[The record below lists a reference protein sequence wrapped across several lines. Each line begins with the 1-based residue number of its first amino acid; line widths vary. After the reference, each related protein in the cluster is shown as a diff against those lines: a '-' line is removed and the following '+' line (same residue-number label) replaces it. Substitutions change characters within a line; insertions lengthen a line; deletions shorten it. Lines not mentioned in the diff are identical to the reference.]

1 MKLEL
6 ISVDPKKPPIVL
18 DQFPVIVGLD
28 PGADVCLDDSSVG
41 HYQCMIDHSDGEL
54 MVWDLGTKLGHA
66 GERGAGLAEGPLAA
80 GDELSFGKHRSWSGT
95 RTASPSRRL
104 AQAGGGSSGAHPS
117 VPPRRRRQP
126 AAQV

>member
-6 ISVDPKKPPIVL
+6 IRVDPQKPPIML

-28 PGADVCLDDSSVG
+28 PGADVCLDDSTVG

-54 MVWDLGTKLGHA
+54 MVWDLGTKSGTLVNGVRVSPKA
-66 GERGAGLAEGPLAA
+66 PLRS
-80 GDELSFGKHRSWSGT
+80 GDELSFGKHRFVARYQDGVA
-95 RTASPSRRL
+95 RPSPREKGS
-104 AQAGGGSSGAHPS
+104 GSSGANRA